1 MLAAATL
8 AAGGCNPSCNPKSPD
23 CNLRVLQV
31 SLALLDPWDGAAM
44 GALTEGAEVDV
55 LLLDPAAFVGNDLP
69 LTAFALATKP

>member
-1 MLAAATL
+1 M
-8 AAGGCNPSCNPKSPD
+8 
-23 CNLRVLQV
+23 LQV